1 MRFVSATL
9 LIASLAT
16 SASAFSAV
24 APKSAVA
31 KAGSVDKT
39 LQSVDA
45 DANVFDPTSGENP
58 ALTRNNN
65 DEVWVP
71 QVCNATRTTYTTLHY
86 DALHYTATPVAIT
99 NALLLSILYSELVL
113 VATASPRLCV
123 AWFGKT

>member
-71 QVCNATRTTYTTLHY
+71 QVRNATRGRATLHCTTL
-86 DALHYTATPVAIT
+86 PVAIT
-99 NALLLSILYSELVL
+99 NALLLSILYYSELGL
-113 VATASPRLCV
+113 VATANPRLCV
-123 AWFGKT
+123 AWFAKT